1 MLEEIINI
9 GVQWIPNGLKQ
20 DILQSP
26 VYTALA
32 PVRHYIGGLLFR
44 NTAEKAYQYLTKKK
58 ESLNILSHPLS
69 LYLFSASP
77 DLDSIVGLEHR
88 GATHSL
94 AFAGAIGL
102 GAMALAIF
110 KKKKPLGMYFAL
122 PFAAT
127 LSHLAVDMFI
137 EGGDPLSPLWPI
149 TQERNV
155 QILTNYES
163 IGHAFTLA
171 GLAYMWVYY
180 DLQNKLLK
188 FKQKVA
194 N

>member
-9 GVQWIPNGLKQ
+9 GVQWIPEGLKY
-20 DILQSP
+20 DLLQSP
-26 VYTALA
+26 IYTALA

-44 NTAEKAYQYLTKKK
+44 NAAEKAYQYLTKKK
-58 ESLNILSHPLS
+58 EALNIISHPLL
-69 LYLFSASP
+69 LYLFAASP
-77 DLDSIVGLEHR
+77 DLDSLVGLEHR

-102 GAMALAIF
+102 GAMAIATLR
-110 KKKKPLGMYFAL
+110 KKKPLGMYFAL

-137 EGGDPLSPLWPI
+137 EGGDPLNPLWPI
-149 TQERNV
+149 ARERNI
-155 QILTNYES
+155 QIHPNYES
-163 IGHAFTLA
+163 IGHAFTAA
-171 GLAYMWVYY
+171 GLTYIWVYY
-180 DLQNKLLK
+180 GLQNKLLK

-194 N
+194 D